1 MSMEL
6 RLNLGG
12 YLQRHQLTAY
22 RLAQAVE
29 GRVSANTV
37 YTLARKP
44 AQRIDLSTVGEVLE
58 ALGRLTG
65 EPVSITD
72 MLEEAQPP
80 APKAEADPLAVL
92 RLDPNRPAF
101 DASTL
106 KTFRRHGRPVTP
118 RPGGPTAEEVIAQ
131 DRGRGPR

>member
-1 MSMEL
+1 MKL

-12 YLQRHQLTAY
+12 YMQRHQLTAY

-37 YTLARKP
+37 YSLARKP
-44 AQRIDLSTVGEVLE
+44 AQRIDLSTVGAVLE

-72 MLEEAQPP
+72 LLEEAAPP
-80 APKAEADPLAVL
+80 VAAPGTDPLAAL

-101 DASTL
+101 DASNL
-106 KTFRRHGRPVTP
+106 KTFRRHGQPVTP
-118 RPGGPTAEEVIAQ
+118 RPGPSAEEVIAQ
-131 DRGRGPR
+131 DRGREPR

>member
-1 MSMEL
+1 M
-6 RLNLGG
+6 
-12 YLQRHQLTAY
+12 
-22 RLAQAVE
+22 
-29 GRVSANTV
+29 
-37 YTLARKP
+37 
-44 AQRIDLSTVGEVLE
+44 LE

-72 MLEEAQPP
+72 MLEEAAPPTP
-80 APKAEADPLAVL
+80 APSPDPLATL
-92 RLDPNRPAF
+92 RLDPTRPAI
-101 DASTL
+101 DAANL

>member
-1 MSMEL
+1 MEL

-12 YLQRHQLTAY
+12 YLQRHQITPY
-22 RLAQAVE
+22 RLVKAVE
-29 GRVSANTV
+29 GRVSPNTV

-44 AQRIDLSTVGEVLE
+44 AQRIDLSTVGEVLA

-72 MLEEAQPP
+72 LLEEAAPP
-80 APKAEADPLAVL
+80 APAPGPDPLAAL

-101 DASTL
+101 DASNL

-118 RPGGPTAEEVIAQ
+118 RPGPSAEEVIAQ
-131 DRGRGPR
+131 DRGREPR

>member
-1 MSMEL
+1 MDL

-12 YLQRHQLTAY
+12 YLQRHGLTAY

-72 MLEEAQPP
+72 MLEEAAPP
-80 APKAEADPLAVL
+80 VRTQGTDPLAAL

-101 DASTL
+101 DAANL

-118 RPGGPTAEEVIAQ
+118 GPGLTAEEIIAQ
-131 DRGRGPR
+131 DRGRS

>member
-1 MSMEL
+1 MEL

-12 YLQRHQLTAY
+12 YLQRHGLTAY

-29 GRVSANTV
+29 GRVSPNTV

-58 ALGRLTG
+58 ALSRLTG

-72 MLEEAQPP
+72 ML
-80 APKAEADPLAVL
+80 
-92 RLDPNRPAF
+92 
-101 DASTL
+101 
-106 KTFRRHGRPVTP
+106 
-118 RPGGPTAEEVIAQ
+118 
-131 DRGRGPR
+131 

>member
-1 MSMEL
+1 MC
-6 RLNLGG
+6 
-12 YLQRHQLTAY
+12 
-22 RLAQAVE
+22 QAVR

-65 EPVSITD
+65 SPVSITD
-72 MLEEAQPP
+72 MLEEVAPP
-80 APKAEADPLAVL
+80 APAPSPDPLADL
-92 RLDPNRPAF
+92 RLDPTRPAL
-101 DASTL
+101 DASNL

-118 RPGGPTAEEVIAQ
+118 RPGPTAEEVIAQ
-131 DRGRGPR
+131 DRGREPR

>member
-1 MSMEL
+1 MEL
-6 RLNLGG
+6 RLNLGS

-37 YTLARKP
+37 YTMARKP

-65 EPVSITD
+65 QPVSITD
-72 MLEEAQPP
+72 MLEAAAPPTP
-80 APKAEADPLAVL
+80 APGVDSLAAL

-101 DASTL
+101 DASNL

-118 RPGGPTAEEVIAQ
+118 QPGPTAEEVIAQ
-131 DRGRGPR
+131 DRGREPR